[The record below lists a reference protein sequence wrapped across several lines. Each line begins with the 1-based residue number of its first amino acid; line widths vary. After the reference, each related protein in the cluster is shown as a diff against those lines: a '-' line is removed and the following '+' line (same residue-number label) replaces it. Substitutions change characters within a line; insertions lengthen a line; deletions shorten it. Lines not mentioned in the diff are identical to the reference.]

1 MTRKD
6 DTLTMDDVNGTQRM
20 ELLEGLVERAGS
32 TRDRPDAVTVGERS
46 ISWSELLE
54 QADRLAGAI
63 SGARVMA
70 VRASADLDTIIA
82 VAAGLRA
89 GIPIVPVAH
98 DSGVVEREHI
108 LRDSGAEIICGTDDW
123 VEVNL
128 PRIPVTAGSSGTPRR
143 VEPAGTALI
152 MYTSGTTG
160 APKGVQIP
168 SRAIA
173 ACLDGLADA
182 WEWTSGDH
190 LVHGLP
196 LFHVHGLVLGVL
208 GALRRGCILTHT
220 GRPTPESYVDA
231 ASRGGSL
238 FFGVPT
244 VWSRIVGD
252 PASARHLRSA
262 RALVS
267 GSAPLPVAV
276 FEQLR
281 DLTGVTPL
289 ERYGMTETLI
299 TISTRFDGERRPGW
313 VGLPIRGVEA
323 RIRNDDGS
331 IIVLDGSTIGTLE
344 IRGTTVGDGYLG
356 RPDATAQSMTSDGWF
371 ITGDSA
377 VVDELGMHR
386 IVGRTSV
393 DIIKCGGYKV
403 GAGEVEAAI
412 LDVPGVVEVAVI
424 GVPDDDLGESI
435 TAVVVADGSVDERT
449 IINHVASTLSAHKRP
464 RRVAFVDEL
473 PRNALGKVQKNALAK
488 LIG

>member
-1 MTRKD
+1 MNHT
-6 DTLTMDDVNGTQRM
+6 TESGPA
-20 ELLEGLVERAGS
+20 ELLQGLIDLAGS
-32 TRDRPDAVTVGERS
+32 SRDRPDAVTVGEES
-46 ISWSELLE
+46 MSATALLDR
-54 QADRLAGAI
+54 ADRLAGAI
-63 SGARVMA
+63 NGVRVMA
-70 VRASADLDTIIA
+70 IRAAAELDTVVA
-82 VAAGLRA
+82 VVAGLRA
-89 GIPIVPVAH
+89 GVPIVPIAH
-98 DSGVVEREHI
+98 DSGVVERDHI

-123 VEVNL
+123 AEVTL
-128 PRIPVTAGSSGTPRR
+128 PRVPVDAGSAGHLQRG
-143 VEPAGTALI
+143 EPATTALI

-168 SRAIA
+168 PRAIA

-182 WEWTSGDH
+182 WEWTPEDH

-208 GALRRGCILTHT
+208 GALRRGCVLTHT
-220 GRPTPESYVDA
+220 GRPTPESYVQA

-244 VWSRIVGD
+244 VWLRMTGD
-252 PASARHLRSA
+252 PECARQLRSA

-276 FEQLR
+276 FEELR
-281 DLTGVTPL
+281 DLTGVVPL

-331 IIVLDGSTIGTLE
+331 IIAPDGSTIGTLE
-344 IRGTTVGDGYLG
+344 IRGSTVGDGYLG
-356 RPDATAQSMTSDGWF
+356 RPDATAKSMTNDGWF

-377 VVDELGMHR
+377 VVDASGMYR

-412 LDVPGVVEVAVI
+412 MDVAGVVEVAVI
-424 GVPDDDLGESI
+424 GMPDNDLGESI
-435 TAVVVADGSVDERT
+435 TAVVVVDGAVDERT

-464 RRVAFVDEL
+464 RRVAFVSEL

-488 LIG
+488 LID

>member
-1 MTRKD
+1 
-6 DTLTMDDVNGTQRM
+6 M
-20 ELLEGLVERAGS
+20 ELLRGLVDNAGS
-32 TRDRPDAVTVGERS
+32 DRDRPDAVTV
-46 ISWSELLE
+46 SEKSMSATTLLE
-54 QADRLAGAI
+54 KADRLAGAI
-63 SGARVMA
+63 SGAKVMA
-70 VRASADLDTIIA
+70 IRAAAELDTVIA
-82 VAAGLRA
+82 VVAGIRA
-89 GIPIVPVAH
+89 GVPIVPIAH

-108 LRDSGAEIICGTDDW
+108 LRDSGAEIVCGTDDW
-123 VEVNL
+123 SEVSL
-128 PRIPVTAGSSGTPRR
+128 PRIPVDAGSSGSVRTGASTAP
-143 VEPAGTALI
+143 ALI

-168 SRAIA
+168 HRAIA

-182 WEWTSGDH
+182 WQWTRDDH
-190 LVHGLP
+190 LVQGLP

-208 GALRRGCILTHT
+208 GALRRGCLLTHT
-220 GRPTPESYVDA
+220 GRPTPESYADA
-231 ASRGGSL
+231 AGRGGSL

-244 VWSRIVGD
+244 VWSRLAAD
-252 PASARHLRSA
+252 PASARQLRSA

-281 DLTGVTPL
+281 DLTGVVPL

-299 TISTRFDGERRPGW
+299 TISTRCDGERRPGW
-313 VGLPIRGVEA
+313 VGLPIEGVDA

-331 IIVLDGSTIGTLE
+331 IIEPDGTTIGTLE
-344 IRGTTVGDGYLG
+344 IRGSTMGDGYLG

-377 VVDELGMHR
+377 VVDATGMHR

-412 LDVPGVVEVAVI
+412 MEVAGVVEVAVI

-435 TAVVVADGSVDERT
+435 TAVVVVNGSVSERS
-449 IINHVASTLSAHKRP
+449 IIDHVASTLSAHKRP
-464 RRVAFVDEL
+464 RRVVFVNEL
-473 PRNALGKVQKNALAK
+473 PRNALGKVQKAALGK
-488 LIG
+488 LISAS

>member
-1 MTRKD
+1 MTH
-6 DTLTMDDVNGTQRM
+6 TEQNPLS
-20 ELLEGLVERAGS
+20 ELLPGLVEVAGARDDRA
-32 TRDRPDAVTVGERS
+32 DFVTVGERS
-46 ISWSELLE
+46 VSAANLLD

-63 SGARVMA
+63 SGAKVMA
-70 VRASADLDTIIA
+70 IRAAAELDTVIA
-82 VAAGLRA
+82 VVAGLRA
-89 GIPIVPVAH
+89 GVPIVPIAH

-108 LRDSGAEIICGTDDW
+108 LRDSGADIICGSDDW
-123 VEVNL
+123 LEVNL
-128 PRIPVTAGSSGTPRR
+128 PRVPINAKGAGATTR
-143 VEPAGTALI
+143 VNPSETALI

-168 SRAIA
+168 PRAIA

-182 WEWTSGDH
+182 WQWTRDDH

-208 GALRRGCILTHT
+208 GALRRGCVLTHT
-220 GRPTPESYVDA
+220 GRPTPESYASTV
-231 ASRGGSL
+231 SRGGSL

-244 VWSRIVGD
+244 VWSRVVGE
-252 PASARHLRSA
+252 PASARQLKSA
-262 RALVS
+262 RAIVS

-276 FEQLR
+276 FEQVR
-281 DLTGVTPL
+281 DLTGVIPL

-331 IIVLDGSTIGTLE
+331 IIVPDGSTIGTLE
-344 IRGTTVGDGYLG
+344 ISGATLGDGYLG
-356 RPDATAQSMTSDGWF
+356 RPDATVESMTPDGWF

-377 VVDELGMHR
+377 VVDESGMYR

-403 GAGEVEAAI
+403 GAGEVEAAVMEV
-412 LDVPGVVEVAVI
+412 DGVVEVAVI

-435 TAVVVADGSVDERT
+435 AAFVVTDKPVTDST

-464 RRVAFVDEL
+464 RRVVFVDEL
-473 PRNALGKVQKNALAK
+473 PRNALGKVQKRLVAK
-488 LIG
+488 LID